1 VTKGV
6 TILGGGFAGVEAAW
20 QGAERGIDVTL
31 YEMRPVR
38 TTPAHKTADLA
49 ELVCSNSL
57 KADTLSTASGL
68 LKAELRALGSLVLR
82 AADAHRVPAGQAL
95 AVDRGKFAQEVTRNI
110 ESHPRITVLREEAK
124 EIPPADPVILAT
136 GPLTSPALADDLA
149 RITRQDNL
157 YFYDAIS
164 PIVDAETIAYDQA
177 FFASRYGKGE
187 DNSYLNLGLSVEEY
201 RAFRRSLLEGDKVA
215 LHEFEKPN
223 YFEGCLPIEVLA
235 ERGEE
240 TLAFGPMKPVGLE
253 DPITRRAYHAVVQLR
268 KENTAGSAYNMV
280 GFQTKLTYP
289 EQKRV
294 FRTLPGLERAE
305 FFRYGSIHRNTF
317 LNAPK
322 LLLPSL
328 QMRDLPRVFVAGQIT
343 GVEGYLESAAMG
355 LLAGLNAAAR
365 VQGRTLPIP
374 PATCGLGALVAYI
387 TQADPK
393 NFQPVN
399 INYGL
404 LPPALKKGSKE
415 ERRQR
420 VADLALKDLEGWIQQ
435 FPFD

>member
-20 QGAERGIDVTL
+20 QAAERGIDVTL

-57 KADTLSTASGL
+57 KADTLTTASGL

-95 AVDRGKFAQEVTRNI
+95 AVDRGKFAQEVTQNV

-124 EIPPADPVILAT
+124 EIPSADPVIIAT
-136 GPLTSPALADDLA
+136 GPLTSSALADDLA
-149 RITRQDNL
+149 RIARQDYL

-164 PIVDAETIAYDQA
+164 PIVDAETIDCDQA

-187 DNSYLNLGLSVEEY
+187 DDSYLNLGLSGEEY
-201 RAFRRSLLEGDKVA
+201 RAFHRSLLDADKVA
-215 LHEFEKPN
+215 LHDFEKPN

-253 DPITRRAYHAVVQLR
+253 DPISGRLYHAVVQLR

-294 FRTLPGLERAE
+294 FRTLPAMGRAE

-328 QMRDLPRVFVAGQIT
+328 QMRDEPRVFVAGQLT

-374 PATCGLGALVAYI
+374 PATCGFGALVAYI
-387 TQADPK
+387 TQADPE

-404 LPPALKKGSKE
+404 LPPAPKKGSKQD
-415 ERRQR
+415 RRRR
-420 VADLALKDLEGWIQQ
+420 VADLAMKDLEGWIQQ